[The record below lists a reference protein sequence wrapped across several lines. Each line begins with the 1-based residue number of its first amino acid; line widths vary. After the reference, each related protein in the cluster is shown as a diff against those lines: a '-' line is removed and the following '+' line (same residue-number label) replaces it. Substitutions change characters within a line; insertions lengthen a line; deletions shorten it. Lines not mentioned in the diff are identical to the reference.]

1 MVRNKLRNTL
11 ENTTANK
18 GLDALKAL
26 RLAGYDRDYI
36 TETGP
41 YLAKVLRVEPLLQNN
56 TWVENAVA
64 NADNEAEDGQNAI
77 PNPMEP
83 FRQSFAVTARISSME
98 GRQIGIHD
106 FIPEPEQ
113 LGTKEEIKGD
123 FLSEAAIFNHDVFV
137 PQTLDLPPPELGS
150 YIWVDYLDKQNLQ
163 DGIYIRQMIP
173 SDSIA
178 FPTLT
183 SDCNKPNLNKN
194 TPGAA
199 TGKKPDNPGLGKS
212 KTPAPTPEVISSLT
226 GYQIQDFTKTES
238 FKTGAT
244 KKNLLKIVGV
254 AEVITMFFKTL
265 YPKASI
271 KVIDPTAGRPAG
283 QPEAPEL
290 IVKEAAAFHHSGR
303 ALKVEVHKDGNP
315 LPKEE
320 IYAALCLLILKGKL
334 PPGGLGFF
342 QTNKGNGTNKGIS
355 TTLRTNK
362 KASDFPHYDMRETE
376 SYWIVSTEKD
386 KQVVSGMKININNW
400 INLSKPGRNKTNL
413 PPHVYQAYLQIAKK
427 MPKKFPNLDTTL
439 AAIEQKKT
447 TPSTGSSTPA
457 EENKEENTDAAQPN
471 SPPETDADKDKKK
484 EDEKKKAKKDETP
497 DKMPTAPVIPC
508 PPPGAPAGGAANTPD
523 GGAAN
528 TPDGGA
534 GAGALATGKIGMTAG
549 KKPRGEVIDPDI
561 VVQHFGELEN
571 LNNYFKRKNRKLTMF
586 VLHYTDSEWATLNIC
601 RERKKKIVSTIN
613 KHGGRNSF
621 KNSGARPHTAA
632 TVHLWA
638 GRAGDWVQQLDL
650 MSWAAHAGSF
660 NRVSVGI
667 ENCLVGVLLGNA
679 DAQKRGANQMIR
691 GQKFIGKYGTIGG
704 KLYTNKRKGSTA
716 IKMWGNGYG
725 YGIPSNA
732 QLEVNYQLCKWLTG
746 FTGKGKPRNQPPH
759 DAKHM
764 NIPMVFN
771 ANSSPDKSLCVYN
784 KEIFKGDSAFI
795 WQYTSGQLPRLT
807 NGFGKKVTG
816 HLAKAYWEP
825 LKKGNDL
832 KGCNQGIIGHVR
844 NGGHID
850 GDFFEY
856 YVLGRVL
863 GLNPRNAFFACI
875 GAIAHAGVYTHGPS
889 AHATDR
895 QKSNLLTF
903 FPTYVGK
910 TNVGVNGYV
919 AAGKKL
925 WDASGFDESDIN
937 SHVGGSSLFDPN
949 QYSNWLSSQKGQNMA
964 KHVKGF
970 ASAGNGKPPSDKTI
984 KEWSRQED
992 GVFIAPFY
1000 K

>member
-83 FRQSFAVTARISSME
+83 FRQSFAVTARISSLE

-173 SDSIA
+173 SDSLA

-183 SDCNKPNLNKN
+183 ADCNKPNLNKN

-199 TGKKPDNPGLGKS
+199 TGKKPANPGLGKN

-244 KKNLLKIVGV
+244 QENLLKIVGV
-254 AEVITMFFKTL
+254 AEVITMFFKVL

-271 KVIDPTAGRPAG
+271 KVIDPTAGRAAG
-283 QPEAPEL
+283 QPEPPEL

-303 ALKVEVHKDGNP
+303 ALKVEVHKDGSP

-320 IYAALCLLILKGKL
+320 IYAAMCLLILKGKL

-342 QTNKGNGTNKGIS
+342 QTNKGNGTNKGLS

-362 KASDFPHYDMRETE
+362 KASDFPHYDMRQTE
-376 SYWIVSTEKD
+376 SYWIVSTKD
-386 KQVVSGMKININNW
+386 DVQVVSGMKTNINNW

-484 EDEKKKAKKDETP
+484 EDEKKEAKKDETP
-497 DKMPTAPVIPC
+497 KTMPTAPVIPC
-508 PPPGAPAGGAANTPD
+508 PPPGTATGGVANT
-523 GGAAN
+523 
-528 TPDGGA
+528 TDGGA
-534 GAGALATGKIGMTAG
+534 GAQGLTSGKISSTAG
-549 KKPRGEVIDPDI
+549 KPPKGWDKDSS
-561 VVQHFGELEN
+561 VVMQHFGEKEKFN
-571 LNNYFKRKNRKLTMF
+571 DFFKKSPQKLTMF
-586 VLHYTDSEWATLNIC
+586 VLHYTDGHGTAIQMT
-601 RERKKKIVSTIN
+601 RRRKKRIEKYIGLN
-613 KHGGRNSF
+613 GGS
-621 KNSGARPHTAA
+621 NSGMKGQKYSSTTS
-632 TVHLWA
+632 TVHFWM
-638 GRAGDWVQQLDL
+638 GRAGDWVQQ
-650 MSWAAHAGSF
+650 MSMMNLLGHAKQF
-660 NRVSVGI
+660 NSISVGI
-667 ENCLVGVLLGNA
+667 ENCHKGIIFTKHRSTLCSLMLRHQN
-679 DAQKRGANQMIR
+679 
-691 GQKFIGKYGTIGG
+691 FIGEYGNIGG
-704 KLYTNKRKGSTA
+704 ALYNGNRIGG
-716 IKMWGNGYG
+716 IKIADGLAGFG
-725 YGIPSNA
+725 LPSLACLEQNF
-732 QLEVNYQLCKWLTG
+732 QLLKWITG
-746 FTGKGKPRNQPPH
+746 FTGKGKSRTKPPH
-759 DAKHM
+759 PEMD
-764 NIPMVFN
+764 IPMAFP
-771 ANSSPDKSLCVYN
+771 ANSSPDKNLCVFN
-784 KEIFKGDSAFI
+784 KPLFKGQSAFI
-795 WQYTSGQLPRLT
+795 WGGSSGHQPNGRAPSGKQSIPFWTQELEPWRLGRKQPWHHGVTSHQRIPTHADGC
-807 NGFGKKVTG
+807 
-816 HLAKAYWEP
+816 YWE
-825 LKKGNDL
+825 
-832 KGCNQGIIGHVR
+832 
-844 NGGHID
+844 
-850 GDFFEY
+850 Y
-856 YVLGRVL
+856 YILARVQ
-863 GLNPRNAFFACI
+863 GLNPRNAFFATLGAYAHL
-875 GAIAHAGVYTHGPS
+875 GAIDHGP
-889 AHATDR
+889 APG
-895 QKSNLLTF
+895 KGNYKITF
-903 FPTYVGK
+903 FPNYVGK
-910 TNVGVNGYV
+910 VNVPGVKGYV

-925 WDASGFDESDIN
+925 WDAGGLNESDIN
-937 SHVGGSSLFDPN
+937 SSVPGTSLFNQNEYANWVSSARAKKILAHAKKIDSKASFPN
-949 QYSNWLSSQKGQNMA
+949 EKSLKRKANIEG
-964 KHVKGF
+964 VRT
-970 ASAGNGKPPSDKTI
+970 KPVI
-984 KEWSRQED
+984 
-992 GVFIAPFY
+992 
-1000 K
+1000 